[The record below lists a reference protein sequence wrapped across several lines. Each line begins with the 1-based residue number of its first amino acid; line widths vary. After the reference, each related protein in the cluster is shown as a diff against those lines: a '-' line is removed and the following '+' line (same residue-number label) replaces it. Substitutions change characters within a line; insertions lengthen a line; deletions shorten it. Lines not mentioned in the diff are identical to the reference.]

1 MFFQGIKKLLPG
13 KEVDR
18 KKELRKLNHS
28 ILLNFLDL
36 IEILIK
42 VYLIFI
48 MVVIKLRLGY
58 MHAMHITYK
67 LEKFFKLNEL
77 HVLKGRGVKTLNH

>member
-1 MFFQGIKKLLPG
+1 MSTLLSISIYLPIYLSIYLLSIQGIKKLLPS

-42 VYLIFI
+42 VQASKDGAIFVPAPKSI
-48 MVVIKLRLGY
+48 EVN
-58 MHAMHITYK
+58 
-67 LEKFFKLNEL
+67 KLN
-77 HVLKGRGVKTLNH
+77 